1 MELSLHTVISRLLT
15 PNSCDDVTTRNL
27 TFATMHARNSIC
39 GTARRTCR
47 YVNKGVARRQDVRSD
62 ARSLLAPLKHA
73 DERQECLLL
82 AVERK
87 GPADGRSGAVDSA
100 ETAGLQELMPITN
113 RSLI

>member
-1 MELSLHTVISRLLT
+1 MHETPYAEQPGEPAVMSTKVSREDRM
-15 PNSCDDVTTRNL
+15 CEV
-27 TFATMHARNSIC
+27 
-39 GTARRTCR
+39 
-47 YVNKGVARRQDVRSD
+47 D